1 MPSLSLL
8 SQAQR
13 MKKLSKE
20 GKLSLEKMQDIL
32 SEIKKREISRVI
44 FTNEQL
50 HRYFPNNYTPVM
62 MKREIVAILKIWMEQ
77 YWDK

>member
-1 MPSLSLL
+1 
-8 SQAQR
+8 

-20 GKLSLEKMQDIL
+20 GNLSLEKMQDIL
-32 SEIKKREISRVI
+32 SEVKKGEISRVT

-50 HRYFPNNYTPVM
+50 HKYFPNNYTPKM
-62 MKREIVAILKIWMEQ
+62 MKREIVEILKIWMEQ

>member
-1 MPSLSLL
+1 MTVL
-8 SQAQR
+8 AQR

-32 SEIKKREISRVI
+32 SEIKKGEISRVT

-50 HRYFPNNYTPVM
+50 HRYFFNNYTLEM